1 MSAKRVKRP
10 KLERERPNREWSTL
24 FGAAQAAGAGKPG
37 SEQPGKD
44 KSGAALSD
52 TVELGY
58 RVIDDYLRQGRQVA
72 QSFGGTGWNGGAAVP
87 GAGSSDEMQ
96 QMAQRVMQYG
106 WDFAGLWFEM
116 WNRAGG
122 PNAAS
127 MPMPPG
133 WAPPRPAEPKEPR
146 PAPTSAESHASTA
159 RAETQTVS
167 VSVDSKLLTT
177 TSVELRPGPIGDLVV
192 HALRADGHE
201 APPIGNVTLETTD
214 DGPLIRIV
222 IESAQPAGRY
232 RAAIVDATSNL
243 PRGLLTVRVQAAK
256 R

>member
-10 KLERERPNREWSTL
+10 KLERDRPNREWSTL
-24 FGAAQAAGAGKPG
+24 FGAAQAARTGMPAA
-37 SEQPGKD
+37 EQPGKD
-44 KSGAALSD
+44 RDGAALSD

-58 RVIDDYLRQGRQVA
+58 RVLDDYLRQGRQVA
-72 QSFGGTGWNGGAAVP
+72 QSFGASGWNGGAAVP
-87 GAGSSDEMQ
+87 SAGSSEEMQ

-122 PNAAS
+122 LNAGQ

-133 WAPPRPAEPKEPR
+133 WAPPRPAEPREPR
-146 PAPTSAESHASTA
+146 PAADSAEP
-159 RAETQTVS
+159 RAPAAQTESQTVS
-167 VSVDSKLLTT
+167 VSVDSALPTT
-177 TSVELRPGPIGDLVV
+177 TSVEVRPGPLGDLVV

-201 APPIGNVTLETTD
+201 APPISDVTLERTD
-214 DGPLIRIV
+214 DGPLIRVV
-222 IESAQPAGRY
+222 IGPAQPVGRY
-232 RAAIVDATSNL
+232 RAAIIDATSNL